1 MYVTLRIGKYVQ
13 QQILCFLL
21 QLLMHFVTI
30 AIEVFLLFCRPP
42 NVFEV
47 IAGGL
52 WNDSTFNPIAPA
64 SNYHLDFQMA
74 TDC

>member
-1 MYVTLRIGKYVQ
+1 
-13 QQILCFLL
+13 
-21 QLLMHFVTI
+21 MHFVTI
-30 AIEVFLLFCRPP
+30 AIEVFLLVCRPP

-47 IAGGL
+47 IAGL